1 MRRAEG
7 RQRNVSNELKSF
19 NRVSSAACPP
29 PNDLT
34 SGLRKKYSRLLR
46 LIDLLFPE
54 IDDKIKVHW
63 GQYPVEDYAQ

>member
-7 RQRNVSNELKSF
+7 RQRNVSNGLNYF

-29 PNDLT
+29 PNDLI
-34 SGLRKKYSRLLR
+34 SGLRKKYSRLFR
-46 LIDLLFPE
+46 PIDLIFPE

-63 GQYPVEDYAQ
+63 GAISC